1 MQKLCKSG
9 YCLDLT
15 DVTTRKQEK
24 CSKFLCYS
32 LHNGKVGSQHWPL
45 NIWKIK
51 LRKRLI
57 NWGKLSYSIA
67 QIFTDFKL
75 IVFWG
80 RYWLKKVSPN
90 SRIIA
95 NLCIVLDFPQV
106 TQGKNWIQVS
116 TPVQYIFTWKVWYS
130 SVTYTI
136 YYLINLYC
144 TYTYTG
150 AVLSP
155 FFRQCKMPHWKHYLC
170 AHHFYTSS
178 LCIAGNICKIIDSSA
193 LILFCFQFPFLRAEN
208 TSCNC

>member
-1 MQKLCKSG
+1 MMIFWKLTEIWSFHTYKLVSRWTSTNTQTFVLGFMQKLCKSG

-80 RYWLKKVSPN
+80 RYLQKVFPN
-90 SRIIA
+90 I
-95 NLCIVLDFPQV
+95 
-106 TQGKNWIQVS
+106 
-116 TPVQYIFTWKVWYS
+116 KVI
-130 SVTYTI
+130 T
-136 YYLINLYC
+136 
-144 TYTYTG
+144 
-150 AVLSP
+150 
-155 FFRQCKMPHWKHYLC
+155 KLC
-170 AHHFYTSS
+170 ALLAAHH
-178 LCIAGNICKIIDSSA
+178 
-193 LILFCFQFPFLRAEN
+193 
-208 TSCNC
+208 